1 MLKGKIIKGVG
12 GLYFIAT
19 ENGLFE
25 CSARGILRKNKI
37 IPTVGDYVNISI
49 ISENKGIIENII
61 ERKNILIRPRVSNI
75 DCAVITFAILS
86 PNINIDLLDRF
97 LILAE
102 SQNIEKIIICINKC
116 DLANAE
122 ELEEIYKIYK
132 NIYDIIFV
140 STVNGTGIDKL
151 KNMIDK
157 KVTVFA
163 GPSGVGK
170 SSIINEIL
178 PNAMLKTGEISKKIE
193 RGKHT
198 TRQVELLEAWENTYI
213 VDSPGF
219 TSLSLDFIK
228 PEEIAYCFKEFKEY
242 LGKCKF
248 CDCKHLHEPDCAIK
262 QQLNKNISEERY
274 ERYVRFLNEIT
285 DSSKFI

>member
-1 MLKGKIIKGVG
+1 
-12 GLYFIAT
+12 
-19 ENGLFE
+19 
-25 CSARGILRKNKI
+25 
-37 IPTVGDYVNISI
+37 
-49 ISENKGIIENII
+49 IENII

-86 PNINIDLLDRF
+86 PAINIDLLDRF

-116 DLANAE
+116 DLANKE
-122 ELEEIYKIYK
+122 ELEKISKIYK

-140 STVNGTGIDKL
+140 STIDGTGIENL
-151 KNMIDK
+151 KNMVNK

-178 PNAMLKTGEISKKIE
+178 PKAMLKTGEISKKIE

-198 TRQVELLEAWENTYI
+198 TRQVELLEAWEETYI

-219 TSLSLDFIK
+219 TSLSLDFVK
-228 PEEIAYCFKEFKEY
+228 AEDFAYYFKEFRKY
-242 LGKCKF
+242 LGECKF

-262 QQLNKNISEERY
+262 KEVGKNISEERY
-274 ERYVRFLNEIT
+274 ERYVKLLNEILERN
-285 DSSKFI
+285 

>member
-1 MLKGKIIKGVG
+1 MLKGRIIKGVG

-25 CSARGILRKNKI
+25 CSARGIFRKNKI

-49 ISENKGIIENII
+49 ISENSGIIEEII

-75 DCAVITFAILS
+75 DCAIITFAIFS

-102 SQNIEKIIICINKC
+102 SQNIENIIICINKC
-116 DLANAE
+116 DLANSQD
-122 ELEEIYKIYK
+122 LEKISKIYSE
-132 NIYDIIFV
+132 IYDIVFV
-140 STVNGTGIDKL
+140 STFKESGIDNL
-151 KNMIDK
+151 KNMIDG

-170 SSIINEIL
+170 SSIINQIL
-178 PNAMLKTGEISKKIE
+178 PNAMLETGEISKKIE

-198 TRQVELLEAWENTYI
+198 TRQVQLLEAWESTYI

-219 TSLSLDFIK
+219 TSLNLDFINS
-228 PEEIAYCFKEFKEY
+228 EDFAYYFKEFRPY

-248 CDCKHLHEPDCAIK
+248 CDCKHLNEPDCSIK
-262 QQLNKNISEERY
+262 ENVGKVISEDRY
-274 ERYVRFLNEIT
+274 ERYTKLLNEILER
-285 DSSKFI
+285 K